1 MATQPFTEMNFE
13 LAFVLALLFACVA
26 AFVAGR
32 SRMDAVAACAF
43 VVLVISGIVEPEEA
57 FETGYSAARGNRKRR

>member
-13 LAFVLALLFACVA
+13 LAFVLLLLFACVA

-32 SRMDAVAACAF
+32 PRMDAVAACAF
-43 VVLVISGIVEPEEA
+43 VVLVISG
-57 FETGYSAARGNRKRR
+57 